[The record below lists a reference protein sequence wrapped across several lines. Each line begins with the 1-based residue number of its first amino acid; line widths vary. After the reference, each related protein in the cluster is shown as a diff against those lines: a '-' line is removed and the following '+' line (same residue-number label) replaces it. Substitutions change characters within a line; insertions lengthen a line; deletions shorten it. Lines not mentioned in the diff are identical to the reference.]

1 MSDDKAQEDPENVN
15 THKTVTFK
23 RSMQA
28 SVYGGKKSTKRSI
41 SRMSTILE
49 LPNCSRECR
58 KVLQILLVNLGLFAF
73 LIGYGVLGA
82 AIFQAFEGPN
92 EVEEHYELCDKRT
105 KLIEMFANLTNITLI
120 ESKLVEYEE
129 SLLGV
134 HDKGYET
141 IEGEEM
147 NWNFFGSLFFASTV
161 ITTIGY
167 GNLAPVTRWGRGF
180 CMIYAVFGIALLLL
194 VLASIGSLLAKGATM
209 SYRYFKVF
217 LKKDGSGDKKREKE
231 FVREVPKSQL
241 EGTSRNAVVE
251 DNNGMVVT
259 RLESETNNK
268 DRPISPFFDPHV
280 DYGRSID
287 PEDPTKLTQISL
299 EEPKSDGEERIK
311 TPDIQGV
318 EEGEEKKHSSLD
330 ELFGDE
336 DEAGT
341 NIPLTAILLFAFIY
355 MCLLAGLLTVWEDWD
370 YFEAL
375 YFSFITLTTIGFGDL
390 VPQHQKNLLACVF
403 LIMVGMAVMS
413 MCIALAQEEIMSKV
427 RQIGKLIGVII
438 TKRRESKRKK

>member
-1 MSDDKAQEDPENVN
+1 MAQGERLDRDGSFKDNRPTYVLLKTAPVEDEDYSILKHPICRNAIKYTIVNIGLFILACLYALMGAVVFKAIEGPVEEEAYEKFVESKESSRTELIDELVKL
-15 THKTVTFK
+15 TGYTS
-23 RSMQA
+23 RS
-28 SVYGGKKSTKRSI
+28 
-41 SRMSTILE
+41 
-49 LPNCSRECR
+49 
-58 KVLQILLVNLGLFAF
+58 VLQN
-73 LIGYGVLGA
+73 VLDS
-82 AIFQAFEGPN
+82 
-92 EVEEHYELCDKRT
+92 Y
-105 KLIEMFANLTNITLI
+105 
-120 ESKLVEYEE
+120 ESKLEE
-129 SLLGV
+129 ISGC
-134 HDKGYET
+134 T
-141 IEGEEM
+141 IAPTKTFEPE
-147 NWNFFGSLFFASTV
+147 WNLPGSLFFSV
-161 ITTIGY
+161 VVMTTIGY